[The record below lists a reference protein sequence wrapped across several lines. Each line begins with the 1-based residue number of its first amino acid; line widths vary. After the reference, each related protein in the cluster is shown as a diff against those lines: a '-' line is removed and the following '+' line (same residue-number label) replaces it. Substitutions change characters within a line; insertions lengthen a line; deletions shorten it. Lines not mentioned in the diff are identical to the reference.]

1 MQNKS
6 LAQFLLAVVIIAFA
20 FYIVV
25 FGLNLG
31 TASIPAIK
39 DVMRYGLDLKG
50 GVYIVYEAA
59 KENPTSREMESAVQ
73 LIRTRLDM
81 RNFYDATAT
90 LQGSKRIRVE
100 IPGVKDPDEA
110 IQYIGRTA
118 LIEFKGPSGDLIVSG
133 KDVVDAYAQ
142 QTTSG
147 YVVALKFS
155 KDGAKRF
162 AEGTRKYLGQN
173 IGIYLDGKMIS
184 NPVVQSEIDNGE
196 AVIEG
201 MKDLNEAKTLAQQI
215 KAGALPFALN
225 VIESK
230 AVGPSLGNDSLKTTI
245 KAGIIGLLL
254 VFLFMLIFYRLPGF
268 VADIAL
274 IAYVVILVA
283 IVGYA
288 KITLTLPGIAGIVLS
303 AGMAVDAN
311 ILIFARLKEELRAGK
326 TLRAAMDAGFRRAL
340 NAVIDSNVTTIIAG
354 VVLLFLGTGP
364 IKGFA
369 WTLTIG
375 IVVSFFTAIT
385 VTRFLLTSIINTGL
399 FKDVKW
405 YGGGKK
411 TREVQG

>member
-6 LAQFLLAVVIIAFA
+6 LAKFLIGCLVIAFA
-20 FYIVV
+20 FYIVF
-25 FGLNLG
+25 FGLEIG
-31 TASIPAIK
+31 TASIPSVQKVI
-39 DVMRYGLDLKG
+39 RYGLDLKG

-59 KENPTSREMESAVQ
+59 KENPTRREMESALQ

-90 LQGSKRIRVE
+90 IQGSKRIRVE

-133 KDVVDAYAQ
+133 RNVVDAYAQ
-142 QTTSG
+142 QTASG
-147 YVVALKFS
+147 YVVALKFD
-155 KDGAKRF
+155 KEGTKKF
-162 AEGTRKYLGQN
+162 AEGTKKYLGQN
-173 IGIYLDGKMIS
+173 IGIYLDGKLIS
-184 NPVVQSEIDNGE
+184 NPVVRSEIDNGE

-201 MKDLNEAKTLAQQI
+201 MKDLEEAKTLAQQI

-230 AVGPSLGNDSLKTTI
+230 AIGPSLGNEAFKSTL
-245 KAGIIGLLL
+245 KAGIIGILL
-254 VFLFMLIFYRLPGF
+254 VFLFMIIFYRLPGL

-274 IAYVVILVA
+274 VAYIVILVA

-288 KITLTLPGIAGIVLS
+288 KITLTLPGIAGIILS

-311 ILIFARLKEELRAGK
+311 ILIFARLKEELRSGK

-354 VVLLFLGTGP
+354 IVLLFLGTGP

-399 FKDVKW
+399 FKDIRW
-405 YGGGKK
+405 YGGKK
-411 TREVQG
+411 TREEDV

>member
-6 LAQFLLAVVIIAFA
+6 LAKFLIGCLVIAFA
-20 FYIVV
+20 FYIVF
-25 FGLNLG
+25 FGLKIG
-31 TASIPAIK
+31 TASIPSVK
-39 DVMRYGLDLKG
+39 DAVRYGLDLKG

-59 KENPTSREMESAVQ
+59 KENPTKREMESALQ

-90 LQGSKRIRVE
+90 IQGSKRIRVE

-133 KDVVDAYAQ
+133 RNVVDAYAQ

-147 YVVALKFS
+147 YVVALKFD
-155 KDGAKRF
+155 KEGAKKF
-162 AEGTRKYLGQN
+162 AEGTKKYLGQN
-173 IGIYLDGKMIS
+173 IGIYLDGKLIS
-184 NPVVQSEIDNGE
+184 NPVVQAEIDNGE

-225 VIESK
+225 VIESR
-230 AVGPSLGNDSLKTTI
+230 AIGPSLGSEALKTTL
-245 KAGIIGLLL
+245 KAGIVGLLL
-254 VFLFMLIFYRLPGF
+254 VFLFMIIFYRLPGF

-288 KITLTLPGIAGIVLS
+288 KITLTLPGIAGIILS

-311 ILIFARLKEELRAGK
+311 ILIFARMKEELRAGK
-326 TLRAAMDAGFRRAL
+326 TLKAAMDAGFRRAL
-340 NAVIDSNVTTIIAG
+340 NAVVDANVTTIIAG
-354 VVLLFLGTGP
+354 LVLLFLGTGP

-385 VTRFLLTSIINTGL
+385 VTRFLLVSVINTGL
-399 FKDVKW
+399 FKDTRW
-405 YGGGKK
+405 YGGKK
-411 TREVQG
+411 TREVQA

>member
-1 MQNKS
+1 MQNRS
-6 LAQFLLAVVIIAFA
+6 LAQFLIASLIIAFA
-20 FYIVV
+20 FYIVF
-25 FGLNLG
+25 FGLNIG
-31 TASIPAIK
+31 TASIPSVK
-39 DVMRYGLDLKG
+39 DVIRYGLDLKG

-59 KENPTSREMESAVQ
+59 KENPTKREMESAVQ

-118 LIEFKGPSGDLIVSG
+118 LIEFKGPQGDLIVSG
-133 KDVVDAYAQ
+133 RDVVDAYAQ
-142 QTTSG
+142 QTAAG
-147 YVVALKFS
+147 YVVALKFN
-155 KDGAKRF
+155 KEGTKKF

-173 IGIYLDGKMIS
+173 IGIYLDGKLIS
-184 NPVVQSEIDNGE
+184 NPTVEEEITNGE
-196 AVIEG
+196 AIIRG
-201 MKDLNEAKTLAQQI
+201 MKDLEEAKTLAQQI

-225 VIESK
+225 VVESR
-230 AVGPSLGNDSLKTTI
+230 AIGPSLGNEALRTTL

-254 VFLFMLIFYRLPGF
+254 VFLFMIIFYRLPGF
-268 VADIAL
+268 IADIAL
-274 IAYVVILVA
+274 VAYVVILVA

-288 KITLTLPGIAGIVLS
+288 KITLTLPGIAGIILS

-311 ILIFARLKEELRAGK
+311 ILIFARMKEELRAGK
-326 TLRAAMDAGFRRAL
+326 TLKAAMDAGFRRAL
-340 NAVIDSNVTTIIAG
+340 NAVIDSNITTIIAG
-354 VVLLFLGTGP
+354 LVLLFLGTGP

-385 VTRFLLTSIINTGL
+385 VTRFLLVSIINTGF
-399 FKDVKW
+399 FKDMRW
-405 YGGGKK
+405 YGGKK
-411 TREVQG
+411 TREVRA